1 VPAAVGGRE
10 VAARAWVLATGRFV
24 GGGIERRGALA
35 EGVLG
40 LPVLASEGPFADP
53 SVRFAGRPPASL
65 TLRDSHGPQPLL
77 AAGLRVDELLRP
89 LDAFGRVV
97 HENVFAAGA
106 VVGGHDPA
114 SDGTGMGVAMLTG
127 FLAGRAAAGREP

>member
-1 VPAAVGGRE
+1 
-10 VAARAWVLATGRFV
+10 
-24 GGGIERRGALA
+24 
-35 EGVLG
+35 
-40 LPVLASEGPFADP
+40 
-53 SVRFAGRPPASL
+53 
-65 TLRDSHGPQPLL
+65 
-77 AAGLRVDELLRP
+77 
-89 LDAFGRVV
+89 VV